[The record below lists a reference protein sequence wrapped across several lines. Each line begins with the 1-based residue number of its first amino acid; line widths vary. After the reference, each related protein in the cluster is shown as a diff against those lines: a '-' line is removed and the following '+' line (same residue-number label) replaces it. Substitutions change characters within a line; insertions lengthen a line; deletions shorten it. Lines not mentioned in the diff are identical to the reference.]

1 MKIGI
6 VLPQTPG
13 YSETF
18 FRSKMAGLVGM
29 GHQVYLFAA
38 NYSKVKIE
46 GVTIV
51 EPYFKNRIHTLSGLL
66 DAVKA
71 LLVSLFLIPRR
82 SLRFIRCERESN
94 TPWRTALE
102 NLFLNAHILRYRLDW
117 LHFGFA
123 TMALRRENVGRVIHA
138 QQAVSF
144 RGFDVSIYPL
154 KHPGCYNLLWQ
165 KVDRVH
171 TISNDLLQ
179 LAYAQGLSQQKE
191 VFRIT
196 PAIDVEVFY
205 CKGRTG
211 QLPPK
216 IRILSVGRLHWKKG
230 YEYALAA
237 FSLLK
242 DQGVDFEVAIVG
254 DGDAYERLAFS
265 IYQRGLSEHVALVG
279 RKSHAEVAQMMH
291 RYNIYIQPSVQEGF
305 CNSVLEAQCSGLLCV
320 VTDAD
325 GLAEN
330 VLNGQTGFVVPTRNP
345 EALKEAVVQIINMDD
360 DARLELIAHAQERVI
375 QEFNVEKQ
383 KMQFHQFYI
392 N

>member
-18 FRSKMAGLVGM
+18 FRSKMAGLVAM

-38 NYSKVKIE
+38 NHSRVKIE

-51 EPYFKNRIHTLSGLL
+51 EPYFKNRIYALQTLV
-66 DAVKA
+66 DALSA
-71 LLVSLFLIPRR
+71 LLVAVFLIPRR
-82 SLRFIRCERESN
+82 SVRFLRCERESN
-94 TPWRTALE
+94 SSWWMALQ
-102 NLFLNAHILRYRLDW
+102 NLFINLHILRYPLDW
-117 LHFGFA
+117 IHYGFA
-123 TMALRRENVGRVIHA
+123 TMALRRENVGCAIQA
-138 QQAVSF
+138 KQAVSF
-144 RGFDVSIYPL
+144 RGFDISIYPL

-165 KVDRVH
+165 TVDRVH

-179 LAYAQGLSQQKE
+179 LACAQGLSVEKE
-191 VFRIT
+191 VFRIP
-196 PAIDVEVFY
+196 PAIDVEAFY
-205 CKGRTG
+205 FNGRTG

-216 IRILSVGRLHWKKG
+216 VRILSVGRLHWKKG

-242 DQGVDFEVAIVG
+242 AQGVDFEAAIVG
-254 DGDAYERLAFS
+254 DGDSYERLAFS
-265 IYQRGLSEHVALVG
+265 IYQRGLSRQVALVG
-279 RKSHAEVAQMMH
+279 RKSHAEVAQMMKH
-291 RYNIYIQPSVQEGF
+291 FDIYIQPSVQEGF

-320 VTDAD
+320 VTNAE

-330 VLNGQTGFVVPTRNP
+330 ILHGQTGLVVPMRNP
-345 EALKEAVVQIINMDD
+345 EALKEAVVQMMGMGDD
-360 DARLELIAHAQERVI
+360 LRLEMVVHAQKRVI
-375 QEFNVEKQ
+375 QEFNLGNQRV
-383 KMQFHQFYI
+383 QFHQFYT